1 MSFSRFITVM
11 SIRILCVQCD
21 SNRLRQELGQ
31 LDLDVV
37 YSIALCCLV
46 WKQ

>member
-1 MSFSRFITVM
+1 MST
-11 SIRILCVQCD
+11 RILCVQCD

-46 WKQ
+46 WLGGGRDW